1 MKELVES
8 RKRIDEIDS
17 KIIELYEERMEIV
30 KDVIKYKIE
39 NGIAVLDS
47 GRENSMLEKN
57 LDKIKNSEY
66 KKYYKE
72 VLSGFLKAS
81 KEMQNDIK
89 EEYKGK

>member
-1 MKELVES
+1 MKDLAES

-39 NGIAVLDS
+39 NNIDVLDS
-47 GRENSMLEKN
+47 GRENLMLEKN
-57 LDKIKNSEY
+57 LNKIKNLEY
-66 KKYYKE
+66 RKYYKE

-81 KEMQNDIK
+81 KKMQNDIK
-89 EEYKGK
+89 EEYKGE

>member
-1 MKELVES
+1 MKDLAEL

-39 NGIAVLDS
+39 NNIDVLDS
-47 GRENSMLEKN
+47 GRENLMLKKN
-57 LDKIKNSEY
+57 LNKIKNLEY
-66 KKYYKE
+66 RKYYKE

-81 KEMQNDIK
+81 KKMQNDIK
-89 EEYKGK
+89 EEYKGE

>member
-1 MKELVES
+1 
-8 RKRIDEIDS
+8 
-17 KIIELYEERMEIV
+17 
-30 KDVIKYKIE
+30 
-39 NGIAVLDS
+39 
-47 GRENSMLEKN
+47 MLEKN
-57 LDKIKNSEY
+57 LDKIKNPKY